1 MRKLLVLLL
10 SVLLVVSFV
19 AFDYSATISAPGIPE
34 DFTVGFAVS
43 AIQDSWKTTEVN
55 SILDEAARR
64 DYKVI
69 MTDAQN
75 NTEKQIADCEDLIAQ
90 KVDMLFVAPVTTVG
104 FDGVYE
110 KAREAGI
117 PVIQIDRET
126 EDTTWG
132 VDYITTVVSNHY
144 KSGYDNGIW
153 VGENTKERDKVRV
166 VEITGT
172 PGGSDAQKRE
182 QGFADAIAQYDNIEI
197 VALQTGNYSRSDA
210 QSVMQNIIQSLAPD
224 GFDVVY
230 THNDTMALGTIS
242 ALKAAGITIGVPA
255 LESGEGALVVTVDG
269 QVEAVQAMI
278 DGDINYIVACS
289 ADYTF
294 LWDIVEKYYAG
305 EQLEEITY
313 TPDYY
318 FTQDTVA
325 TEGMQHAYDYTGE

>member
-10 SVLLVVSFV
+10 SALMVVSFA
-19 AFDYSATISAPGIPE
+19 AFDNSATTTAPGIPA

-43 AIQDSWKTTEVN
+43 AIQDSWKTTETN
-55 SILDEAARR
+55 SILNEGEKRG
-64 DYKVI
+64 YKVI

-104 FDGVYE
+104 FDVVYE

-132 VDYITTVVSNHY
+132 TDYITTVVSNHY

-153 VGENTKERDKVRV
+153 VGENTKDRDKVRV

-182 QGFADAIAQYDNIEI
+182 QGFADAIAKYPNIEI

-210 QSVMQNIIQSLAPD
+210 QSVMQNILQSLGPD

-255 LESGEGALVVTVDG
+255 LESGEGALIVTVDG

-305 EQLEEITY
+305 EKLDEITY

-318 FTQDTVA
+318 FTQDTVR